1 MRLHRFYTTEKI
13 EAKTSF
19 DTDVRPREIEITDE
33 RIVHQVRNVF
43 RLGVGDK
50 VILFNGEGVDF
61 ESEITDVSKSN
72 LKVKI
77 LNSRK
82 VYVPEKKITLFI
94 SIIKKENFEL
104 VCEKVTELGAT
115 SIVPVI
121 TERTLQKNLN
131 RERIEKIL
139 VEASEQCGRGDVP
152 VFGEETKLEKILNEE
167 NIFVCDMGGESF
179 GSLKLIAKSQQLL
192 IGPEGGWTEEER
204 KMFKEKNL
212 KIVSLGKT
220 VLRAETA
227 AIVGVAFLTNSEQ
240 K

>member
-1 MRLHRFYTTEKI
+1 MRLHRFYTTQTI
-13 EAKTSF
+13 GTKTSF
-19 DTDVRPREIEITDE
+19 DTDVRPREIEISEE

-43 RLGVGDK
+43 RLGSGDK
-50 VILFNGEGVDF
+50 IILFNGEGVDF

-82 VYVPEKKITLFI
+82 VYVPEKKITLFL

-104 VCEKVTELGAT
+104 VCEKATELGVT

-131 RERIEKIL
+131 RERVEKIL
-139 VEASEQCGRGDVP
+139 IEASEQCGRGDIPTFLESQKLENVLDVENLIVCDIGGSKIKDQRP
-152 VFGEETKLEKILNEE
+152 ETKD
-167 NIFVCDMGGESF
+167 VG
-179 GSLKLIAKSQQLL
+179 LL
-192 IGPEGGWTEEER
+192 IGPEGGWSETERE
-204 KMFKEKNL
+204 MFKVHKL
-212 KIVSLGKT
+212 KTVSLGDT

-227 AIVGVAFLTNSEQ
+227 AIVGAAFLAN
-240 K
+240 

>member
-1 MRLHRFYTTEKI
+1 MRLHRFYIKEKVVD
-13 EAKTSF
+13 KN
-19 DTDVRPREIEITDE
+19 EIDILEE

-43 RLGVGDK
+43 RLGSGDK

-82 VYVPEKKITLFI
+82 VYVPEKKITLFL

-104 VCEKVTELGAT
+104 VCEKATELGVT

-131 RERIEKIL
+131 RERVEKIL

-152 VFGEETKLEKILNEE
+152 VLAREIKLGDVVKEEYL
-167 NIFVCDMGGESF
+167 FVCDMGGSKIKDQRL
-179 GSLKLIAKSQQLL
+179 GTKDLSLL
-192 IGPEGGWTEEER
+192 IGPEGGWSETERE
-204 KMFKEKNL
+204 MFKVHKL
-212 KIVSLGKT
+212 KTVSLGDT

-227 AIVGVAFLTNSEQ
+227 AIVGVAFLAN
-240 K
+240 